1 MWRVGNGLSIEAKS
15 GNWFLSIS
23 IIGQSS
29 YRSQSSKVADYI
41 DNDFRWK
48 ADKIREDFLPHEAQA
63 ILLTPIAKARITN
76 SRFVDMAPRKKLKAK
91 GVVHEPHESNKNTQ
105 QENMVK
111 ESVDQVN
118 EVEKDTI
125 ASGASKRGRTQQE
138 NMAKESVD
146 QVNKVEEDTVASGAS
161 KRGRTHMDCLF
172 NARRA
177 GIRKEVAFNKL
188 GQPVGSN
195 AAKFES
201 YIGVVAREKVKIT
214 YPTWHTVPEDVKE
227 QIWKSVTLA
236 FNVDHTQKKGCL
248 SSAGVKWRQYKT
260 TLTREYVYKRKTS
273 PDLNIPPP
281 KSGIDE
287 IVWRDFVISRL
298 STNFMQMSDEHKKI
312 VERNQLPHRLSR
324 KGYARYAL
332 EHESLLSGDDDIDRA
347 TLWIEG
353 RKNKDGE
360 LEGDELKEKAE
371 KIFSFIEQKKD
382 GGSECEVEGGILS
395 QALES
400 KEHYGRLRG
409 IGGVINP
416 STNFQHH
423 SSKLSNPHLCKQYE
437 IELIAQKKRNIEQ
450 DERIRRLEELVF
462 KTNADKVETEELGS
476 CSVKIQRSLHDDT
489 PLDHSHTPV
498 KLVGDD
504 FDLKIVD
511 EKMGLDN
518 DDKLKGKSV
527 ALSLESSTDIVA
539 YGTIIKIYDP
549 NELIHGIKLPKN
561 CMRVAIEKAVDES
574 AHLPIPNG
582 DYLTTKDAIGSHVAW
597 PMNLMKL
604 HVQSARKNRKK
615 HEIKTPSLDSSSV
628 PAQLY
633 MLYCYSKLQSTTSRV
648 ISIPLDN
655 DVFGHERLLYLN
667 FEDVDPFCRLNPIS
681 YTCIVVYLW
690 HLHLEMNKDKV
701 NKFRFIDPYGIGY
714 MPFDRKDQTFLDD
727 QISLRARSLA
737 NRLVGTRH
745 DQLVLAPCNVL

>member
-1 MWRVGNGLSIEAKS
+1 
-15 GNWFLSIS
+15 
-23 IIGQSS
+23 
-29 YRSQSSKVADYI
+29 
-41 DNDFRWK
+41 
-48 ADKIREDFLPHEAQA
+48 
-63 ILLTPIAKARITN
+63 
-76 SRFVDMAPRKKLKAK
+76 MAPRKKLKAK
-91 GVVHEPHESNKNTQ
+91 GVVHKPHASNKNTQ

-125 ASGASKRGRTQQE
+125 ASGAT
-138 NMAKESVD
+138 
-146 QVNKVEEDTVASGAS
+146 
-161 KRGRTHMDCLF
+161 
-172 NARRA
+172 
-177 GIRKEVAFNKL
+177 
-188 GQPVGSN
+188 
-195 AAKFES
+195 
-201 YIGVVAREKVKIT
+201 
-214 YPTWHTVPEDVKE
+214 
-227 QIWKSVTLA
+227 
-236 FNVDHTQKKGCL
+236 FNVDHTRKKGCL

-332 EHESLLSGDDDIDRA
+332 EH
-347 TLWIEG
+347 
-353 RKNKDGE
+353 
-360 LEGDELKEKAE
+360 
-371 KIFSFIEQKKD
+371 FSFIEQKKD

-462 KTNADKVETEELGS
+462 KSNADKVETEELGS
-476 CSVKIQRSLHDDT
+476 CSVKIQHSLHDDT

-539 YGTIIKIYDP
+539 YGTIIKMTLMNSFMASNFPRIACVLP
-549 NELIHGIKLPKN
+549 LRKQWMKVLICQFRMETILQLK
-561 CMRVAIEKAVDES
+561 MQSD
-574 AHLPIPNG
+574 
-582 DYLTTKDAIGSHVAW
+582 
-597 PMNLMKL
+597 LM
-604 HVQSARKNRKK
+604 
-615 HEIKTPSLDSSSV
+615 
-628 PAQLY
+628 
-633 MLYCYSKLQSTTSRV
+633 
-648 ISIPLDN
+648 
-655 DVFGHERLLYLN
+655 LL
-667 FEDVDPFCRLNPIS
+667 
-681 YTCIVVYLW
+681 
-690 HLHLEMNKDKV
+690 
-701 NKFRFIDPYGIGY
+701 G
-714 MPFDRKDQTFLDD
+714 Q
-727 QISLRARSLA
+727 
-737 NRLVGTRH
+737 
-745 DQLVLAPCNVL
+745 

>member
-1 MWRVGNGLSIEAKS
+1 
-15 GNWFLSIS
+15 
-23 IIGQSS
+23 
-29 YRSQSSKVADYI
+29 
-41 DNDFRWK
+41 
-48 ADKIREDFLPHEAQA
+48 
-63 ILLTPIAKARITN
+63 
-76 SRFVDMAPRKKLKAK
+76 MAPRKKLKVK

-111 ESVDQVN
+111 ESVNQVN
-118 EVEKDTI
+118 EAEKDTI

-146 QVNKVEEDTVASGAS
+146 QVNEVEEDTVASGAS
-161 KRGRTHMDCLF
+161 KRGP
-172 NARRA
+172 

-236 FNVDHTQKKGCL
+236 FNVDHTRKKGCL

-287 IVWRDFVISRL
+287 IVWRDFLISRL
-298 STNFMQMSDEHKKI
+298 STNFM
-312 VERNQLPHRLSR
+312 
-324 KGYARYAL
+324 
-332 EHESLLSGDDDIDRA
+332 
-347 TLWIEG
+347 
-353 RKNKDGE
+353 
-360 LEGDELKEKAE
+360 
-371 KIFSFIEQKKD
+371 FSFIEQKKD
-382 GGSECEVEGGILS
+382 GGSEYEVEGGILS

-400 KEHYGRLRG
+400 KDHYGRLRG
-409 IGGVINP
+409 IGSVINP

-423 SSKLSNPHLCKQYE
+423 SSKLSNPHLCKQYK

-462 KTNADKVETEELGS
+462 KSNADKVETEELGS

-489 PLDHSHTPV
+489 PLDHSYTPV

-511 EKMGLDN
+511 EKMWLEN

-527 ALSLESSTDIVA
+527 ALSLESRTDIVA

-549 NELIHGIKLPKN
+549 NEFIHGIKLPKN
-561 CMRVAIEKAVDES
+561 CMRVAIEKVVDES

-681 YTCIVVYLW
+681 YTCIAVYLW
-690 HLHLEMNKDKV
+690 HLHQEMNKDMV
-701 NKFRFIDPYGIGY
+701 NKFRFVDPYGIGY
-714 MPFDRKDQTFLDD
+714 MPSDRKDQTFLDE
-727 QISLRARSLA
+727 QISLRARSLT
-737 NRLVGTRH
+737 NRLVGTHH

>member
-1 MWRVGNGLSIEAKS
+1 
-15 GNWFLSIS
+15 
-23 IIGQSS
+23 
-29 YRSQSSKVADYI
+29 
-41 DNDFRWK
+41 
-48 ADKIREDFLPHEAQA
+48 
-63 ILLTPIAKARITN
+63 
-76 SRFVDMAPRKKLKAK
+76 MAPRKKLKAK
-91 GVVHEPHESNKNTQ
+91 GVVHKPHASNKNTQ

-125 ASGASKRGRTQQE
+125 ASGAT
-138 NMAKESVD
+138 
-146 QVNKVEEDTVASGAS
+146 
-161 KRGRTHMDCLF
+161 
-172 NARRA
+172 
-177 GIRKEVAFNKL
+177 
-188 GQPVGSN
+188 
-195 AAKFES
+195 
-201 YIGVVAREKVKIT
+201 
-214 YPTWHTVPEDVKE
+214 
-227 QIWKSVTLA
+227 
-236 FNVDHTQKKGCL
+236 FNVDHTRKKGCL

-462 KTNADKVETEELGS
+462 KSNADKVETEELGS
-476 CSVKIQRSLHDDT
+476 CSVKIQHSLHDDT

-604 HVQSARKNRKK
+604 HVQ
-615 HEIKTPSLDSSSV
+615 
-628 PAQLY
+628 
-633 MLYCYSKLQSTTSRV
+633 LQSTTSRV

-681 YTCIVVYLW
+681 YTCIAVYLW

-701 NKFRFIDPYGIGY
+701 NKFRFVDPYGIGY

-737 NRLVGTRH
+737 NRLIGTRH

>member
-1 MWRVGNGLSIEAKS
+1 M
-15 GNWFLSIS
+15 
-23 IIGQSS
+23 Q
-29 YRSQSSKVADYI
+29 
-41 DNDFRWK
+41 
-48 ADKIREDFLPHEAQA
+48 
-63 ILLTPIAKARITN
+63 
-76 SRFVDMAPRKKLKAK
+76 
-91 GVVHEPHESNKNTQ
+91 
-105 QENMVK
+105 
-111 ESVDQVN
+111 
-118 EVEKDTI
+118 
-125 ASGASKRGRTQQE
+125 
-138 NMAKESVD
+138 
-146 QVNKVEEDTVASGAS
+146 VAS
-161 KRGRTHMDCLF
+161 
-172 NARRA
+172 
-177 GIRKEVAFNKL
+177 
-188 GQPVGSN
+188 
-195 AAKFES
+195 AKD
-201 YIGVVAREKVKIT
+201 KN
-214 YPTWHTVPEDVKE
+214 P
-227 QIWKSVTLA
+227 VTLA
-236 FNVDHTQKKGCL
+236 FNVDHTRKKGCL

-332 EHESLLSGDDDIDRA
+332 EH
-347 TLWIEG
+347 
-353 RKNKDGE
+353 
-360 LEGDELKEKAE
+360 
-371 KIFSFIEQKKD
+371 
-382 GGSECEVEGGILS
+382 
-395 QALES
+395 
-400 KEHYGRLRG
+400 
-409 IGGVINP
+409 
-416 STNFQHH
+416 
-423 SSKLSNPHLCKQYE
+423 
-437 IELIAQKKRNIEQ
+437 
-450 DERIRRLEELVF
+450 
-462 KTNADKVETEELGS
+462 VETEELGS

-489 PLDHSHTPV
+489 PLDHSYTPV

-518 DDKLKGKSV
+518 DKLKGKSV
-527 ALSLESSTDIVA
+527 SLSLESRTDIVA

-604 HVQSARKNRKK
+604 HVQ
-615 HEIKTPSLDSSSV
+615 
-628 PAQLY
+628 
-633 MLYCYSKLQSTTSRV
+633 LQSTTSRV

-681 YTCIVVYLW
+681 YTCIAVYLW
-690 HLHLEMNKDKV
+690 HLHQEMNKDKV
-701 NKFRFIDPYGIGY
+701 NKFRFVDPYGIGY
-714 MPFDRKDQTFLDD
+714 MPSDRKDQTFLDE

>member
-1 MWRVGNGLSIEAKS
+1 
-15 GNWFLSIS
+15 
-23 IIGQSS
+23 
-29 YRSQSSKVADYI
+29 
-41 DNDFRWK
+41 
-48 ADKIREDFLPHEAQA
+48 
-63 ILLTPIAKARITN
+63 
-76 SRFVDMAPRKKLKAK
+76 MAPRKKLKAK

-236 FNVDHTQKKGCL
+236 FNVDHTRKKGCL

-332 EHESLLSGDDDIDRA
+332 EH
-347 TLWIEG
+347 
-353 RKNKDGE
+353 
-360 LEGDELKEKAE
+360 
-371 KIFSFIEQKKD
+371 
-382 GGSECEVEGGILS
+382 
-395 QALES
+395 
-400 KEHYGRLRG
+400 
-409 IGGVINP
+409 
-416 STNFQHH
+416 
-423 SSKLSNPHLCKQYE
+423 
-437 IELIAQKKRNIEQ
+437 
-450 DERIRRLEELVF
+450 
-462 KTNADKVETEELGS
+462 VETEELGS

-561 CMRVAIEKAVDES
+561 CTRVAIEKAVDES

-604 HVQSARKNRKK
+604 HVQ
-615 HEIKTPSLDSSSV
+615 
-628 PAQLY
+628 
-633 MLYCYSKLQSTTSRV
+633 V
-648 ISIPLDN
+648 II
-655 DVFGHERLLYLN
+655 F
-667 FEDVDPFCRLNPIS
+667 
-681 YTCIVVYLW
+681 
-690 HLHLEMNKDKV
+690 
-701 NKFRFIDPYGIGY
+701 
-714 MPFDRKDQTFLDD
+714 
-727 QISLRARSLA
+727 
-737 NRLVGTRH
+737 
-745 DQLVLAPCNVL
+745 